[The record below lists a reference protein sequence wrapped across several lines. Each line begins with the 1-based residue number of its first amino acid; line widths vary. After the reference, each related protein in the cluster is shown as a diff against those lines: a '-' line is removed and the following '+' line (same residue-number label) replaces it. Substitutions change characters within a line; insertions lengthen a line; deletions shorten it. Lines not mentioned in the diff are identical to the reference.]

1 MLSKKT
7 KYALHALTYLA
18 KKGNDTPTL
27 IVEVSKE
34 ANIPRKFLESILL
47 DLKKQGILASK
58 MGKGGGYSLRHEP
71 KDVTIASIIRL
82 FNGPIALLPCV
93 SHNYYQPCDEC
104 IDETLCGLNK
114 VMIDV
119 RNETLRIL
127 ENKSI
132 QDIIDQEL
140 LGEVKK
146 SLID

>member
-18 KKGNDTPTL
+18 KKGNGEPTL
-27 IVEVSKE
+27 ILEISKN
-34 ANIPRKFLESILL
+34 AHIPRKFLESILL

-58 MGKGGGYSLRHEP
+58 MGKGGGYLLRQEP
-71 KDVTIASIIRL
+71 KDVAISTIIRL

-93 SHNYYQPCDEC
+93 SLNYYQPCDEC
-104 IDETLCGLNK
+104 INETLCGLHK
-114 VMIDV
+114 VMMDV

-132 QDIIDQEL
+132 QDIIDQEIL
-140 LGEVKK
+140 PL
-146 SLID
+146 